1 MGRAAQP
8 IAIWCGL
15 IDKPVLCFAQH
26 RRHTMAKRPK
36 KNDIP
41 KKKTPNNKLFKPQ
54 PPAGKPAHKFTLKSG
69 H

>member
-1 MGRAAQP
+1 
-8 IAIWCGL
+8 
-15 IDKPVLCFAQH
+15 
-26 RRHTMAKRPK
+26 MAKRPK